1 MEQLVYTNDRCIGC
15 NRCIGACSCS
25 GANIAIQDGV
35 KNRIAVDPQRCIACG
50 ACFDVCEHHA
60 REYNDDTERF
70 FEDLARG
77 EKITLLLAPAFK
89 ANYASEYESVLGHL
103 KDAGVQRIISISFGA
118 DITSWAYINYIQKN
132 HFMGGISQPCPAVV
146 GYIEKYL
153 PELLPKLFPV
163 HSPMMCGAIYARK
176 YMNVTDK
183 LAFISPCIAK
193 KNEITDP
200 NTYGYVEY
208 NVTFQHLMQYIR
220 GHEIAGKL
228 ASDEIEYGL
237 GSIYPTP
244 GGLKENVFWLLGE
257 DAFIRQAEGE
267 KHMYQYLEKHK
278 HQIAEEKTPY
288 LFIDALN
295 CRDGCLY
302 GTGIEESKNET
313 EDAVYALQ
321 RMKEESKKNSKKTA
335 WGRKLTPA
343 QRLAKL
349 NKQFASLKLE
359 DFLRSYTDKSE
370 NCKVLQPSE
379 EERDA
384 IYAQMNKD
392 TVEKQHINC
401 NCCGYDTC
409 EKMSTAIYNG
419 FNNKENCIHY
429 MKNMAMAEKDE
440 IEVLMRDIHEMNAQM
455 QQQNETKQEM
465 IGDINSQFMNL
476 YRSFENMS
484 QVSKGNANQSTEI
497 SVAMEHVTEFSDR
510 LGKELHVISQ
520 YLSKLQDNN
529 QDVINIASQTDLL
542 ALNASIEAARAGE
555 SGRGFAVVAE
565 QIKVLAENSKN
576 TVDDSNQNN
585 QDIVNAVN
593 GILSSADELMKIV
606 GGVNDGIQN
615 LAAASQEMAATI
627 QLVTQVT
634 DDVKQKLDYLV
645 ES

>member
-1 MEQLVYTNDRCIGC
+1 
-15 NRCIGACSCS
+15 
-25 GANIAIQDGV
+25 
-35 KNRIAVDPQRCIACG
+35 VDPQRCIACG
-50 ACFDVCEHHA
+50 ACFDVCEHKA
-60 REYNDDTERF
+60 REYEDDVEKF
-70 FEDLARG
+70 FADLQKG
-77 EKITLLLAPAFK
+77 QKISVIIAPAFL
-89 ANYASEYESVLGHL
+89 ANYPRDYEKYLGMLKKLGVNRFISV
-103 KDAGVQRIISISFGA
+103 SFGA
-118 DITSWAYINYIQKN
+118 DITTWAYIKYITENK
-132 HFMGGISQPCPAVV
+132 FYGGISQPCPAVV

-153 PELLPKLFPV
+153 PELLPKLMPV
-163 HSPMMCGAIYARK
+163 HSPMMCTAIYSKK
-176 YMNVTDK
+176 YLGITDK
-183 LAFISPCIAK
+183 FAFISPCIAK
-193 KNEITDP
+193 KNEIDDP
-200 NTYGYVEY
+200 NNQGFISY
-208 NVTFQHLMQYIR
+208 NLTFS
-220 GHEIAGKL
+220 KL
-228 ASDEIEYGL
+228 VAYLKTHPVSGAQPFTDEIEYGL
-237 GSIYPTP
+237 GSIYPMP
-244 GGLKENVFWLLGE
+244 GGLKENVYWLLGE
-257 DAFIRQAEGE
+257 DALVRQMEGE
-267 KHMYQYLEKHK
+267 HHMYEYLRRNKDRIK
-278 HQIAEEKTPY
+278 GGKTKY

-295 CRDGCLY
+295 CTNGCLY
-302 GTGIEESKNET
+302 GTGVDNRKTMDEEVFETIQKVKADSKNES
-313 EDAVYALQ
+313 
-321 RMKEESKKNSKKTA
+321 RKSA
-335 WGRKLTPA
+335 WGRKLTPDK
-343 QRLAKL
+343 RLAAL

-401 NCCGYDTC
+401 GCCGYDTC
-409 EKMSTAIYNG
+409 EQMSTAIYNG

-429 MKNMAMAEKDE
+429 MKDMAMAEKDE
-440 IEVLMRDIHEMNAQM
+440 IEVLMRDIHEMNAKM

-484 QVSKGNANQSTEI
+484 QVSEGNANQSTEI

-529 QDVINIASQTDLL
+529 QDVINIASQTNLL

>member
-1 MEQLVYTNDRCIGC
+1 
-15 NRCIGACSCS
+15 
-25 GANIAIQDGV
+25 
-35 KNRIAVDPQRCIACG
+35 
-50 ACFDVCEHHA
+50 
-60 REYNDDTERF
+60 
-70 FEDLARG
+70 
-77 EKITLLLAPAFK
+77 
-89 ANYASEYESVLGHL
+89 
-103 KDAGVQRIISISFGA
+103 
-118 DITSWAYINYIQKN
+118 
-132 HFMGGISQPCPAVV
+132 
-146 GYIEKYL
+146 
-153 PELLPKLFPV
+153 
-163 HSPMMCGAIYARK
+163 
-176 YMNVTDK
+176 
-183 LAFISPCIAK
+183 
-193 KNEITDP
+193 
-200 NTYGYVEY
+200 
-208 NVTFQHLMQYIR
+208 
-220 GHEIAGKL
+220 
-228 ASDEIEYGL
+228 
-237 GSIYPTP
+237 
-244 GGLKENVFWLLGE
+244 
-257 DAFIRQAEGE
+257 
-267 KHMYQYLEKHK
+267 
-278 HQIAEEKTPY
+278 
-288 LFIDALN
+288 
-295 CRDGCLY
+295 
-302 GTGIEESKNET
+302 
-313 EDAVYALQ
+313 
-321 RMKEESKKNSKKTA
+321 
-335 WGRKLTPA
+335 
-343 QRLAKL
+343 
-349 NKQFASLKLE
+349 
-359 DFLRSYTDKSE
+359 DKSE

-401 NCCGYDTC
+401 GCCGYDTC
-409 EKMSTAIYNG
+409 EQMSTAIYNG

-429 MKNMAMAEKDE
+429 MKDMAMAEKDE
-440 IEVLMRDIHEMNAQM
+440 IEVLMRDIHEMNAKM

-484 QVSKGNANQSTEI
+484 QVSEGNANQSTEI